1 MISLRPPEYSRQWF
15 GFLVLGICL
24 ALLASAPRQA
34 TAQSGGGIVR
44 EIVVEGTQRIEP
56 DTVRSYMLVQ
66 EGDPYDPKRV
76 DRSLK
81 TLFATGLFADVTLR
95 HEGGRLLVTVVENPV
110 INRIAFEG
118 NKHRKEENLSAEVS
132 LKARVIYTRT
142 KVQSDVNRILTL
154 YRRSGRFAATV
165 EPKVIQLPQNRIDL
179 IFEIGEG
186 DLTQVERIRFVGNK
200 EFDDSRLREIIR
212 TKETRWYR
220 FFTSDDT
227 YDPDRLTLDR
237 ELLRRFYLKNG
248 FADNR
253 VISAVAELTPDRKD
267 FFITF
272 TVDEGARY
280 RIGTIGVEARL
291 RDLEPSELRQGLEM
305 EEGEWYNA
313 DDIENASD
321 DLADA
326 VGDKGYAFVDVRPRI
341 VRDRPNRTINVTF
354 EIGEGPRVFVE
365 RVDITGNVRTL
376 DKVVRREFRL
386 VEGDAFSST
395 KLRRSNQR
403 IQSLGFF
410 EKVAIEQIPGS
421 APDKT
426 VVNVDV
432 QEKSTGALSFGVGFS
447 SSNGA
452 LLDFGIRERNLL
464 GRGQDLNLNVTA
476 AQRKSEVDLSFTEP
490 YFLDREVS
498 AGFDVFSIKSDLQ
511 DTSSHD
517 LTSLGTSLR
526 AGYPVTEN
534 IRQGWKYTI
543 KQTDVTNV
551 SSSASQFIQSQEG
564 TEVLS
569 EVSHT
574 LTYDVR
580 NNRLSPTEGHFA
592 RVTTD
597 LTGLGGSTRY
607 IRNRLDGGKYYTLGD
622 ELVLAL
628 TSSAGYILG
637 IGKDVN
643 LSDRFF
649 VGGNDIRGF
658 ADAGIGPRD
667 SSTKD
672 SLGGE
677 WMYAAS
683 AELAFPIGLPNELGI
698 AAKVFSDMGSSGK
711 LSPSG
716 SNVQDSGALRAS
728 IGTGISWISPFGA
741 IGIDVGFPIL
751 KESFD
756 EVENIRFNFGTKF

>member
-24 ALLASAPRQA
+24 ALLASALRQA

-66 EGDPYDPKRV
+66 EGDPYDPERV

-212 TKETRWYR
+212 TRETRWYR

-253 VISAVAELTPDRKD
+253 VISAVAELTPDRED

-272 TVDEGARY
+272 TIDEGARY

-291 RDLEPSELRQGLEM
+291 RDLDPEELRQGLEM

-313 DDIENASD
+313 DDIEDASD

-365 RVDITGNVRTL
+365 RIDITGNVRTL

-517 LTSLGTSLR
+517 VTSLGTSLR

>member
-1 MISLRPPEYSRQWF
+1 MTRLFFGGYLRRWI
-15 GFLVLGICL
+15 GFFVLGVCL
-24 ALLASAPRQA
+24 AVSASPPRQA
-34 TAQSGGGIVR
+34 AAQSGGNIVR
-44 EIVVEGTQRIEP
+44 DIVIEGTQRIEP

-81 TLFATGLFADVTLR
+81 TLFATGLFADVTLQR
-95 HEGGRLLVTVVENPV
+95 QGERLIVTVVENPV

-118 NKHRKEENLSAEVS
+118 NKRLKDEELSTEVS
-132 LKARVIYTRT
+132 LKPRVIYTRT
-142 KVQSDVNRILTL
+142 KVQLDVNRILTL
-154 YRRSGRFAATV
+154 YRRSGRFAAAV
-165 EPKVIQLPQNRIDL
+165 EPKVVQLPQNRIDL
-179 IFEIGEG
+179 IFEVSEG
-186 DLTQVERIRFVGNK
+186 DLTEVERIRFVGNK
-200 EFDDSRLREIIR
+200 EFDDSRLREVIR

-253 VISAVAELTPDRKD
+253 VVSAVAELTPDRED

-272 TVDEGARY
+272 TLDEGARY

-291 RDLEPSELRQGLEM
+291 RDLDPQNLRENIEL
-305 EEGEWYNA
+305 EEGDWYNA
-313 DDIENASD
+313 DDIEDASD
-321 DLADA
+321 YLADA

-341 VRDRPNRTINVTF
+341 DRDRPNKTINITF

-365 RVDITGNVRTL
+365 RIDITGNVRTL

-386 VEGDAFSST
+386 VEGDAFSSAQ
-395 KLRRSNQR
+395 LRRSNQR
-403 IQSLGFF
+403 IQNLGFF
-410 EKVAIEQIPGS
+410 EKVAMEQVPGS

-426 VVNVDV
+426 ILKMDV

-447 SSNGA
+447 STSGG
-452 LLDFGIRERNLL
+452 LVDFGVRERNLL
-464 GRGQDLNLNVTA
+464 GRGQDLNLKVTV
-476 AQRKSEVDLSFTEP
+476 AQRKSEIDLSFTEP

-517 LTSLGTSLR
+517 LKSLGTSLR
-526 AGYPVTEN
+526 TGYPVTED

-551 SSSASQFIQSQEG
+551 SSGASQFVQSQEG
-564 TEVLS
+564 TKLLS
-569 EVSHT
+569 EVSHS

-580 NNRLSPTEGHFA
+580 DNRLEPTEGHFA
-592 RVTTD
+592 RFSTD
-597 LTGLGGSTRY
+597 LAGLGGSTRY
-607 IRNRLDGGKYYTLGD
+607 IRNRLDGGKYYTLDD
-622 ELVLAL
+622 ELVLGL
-628 TSSAGYILG
+628 TANTGYIFG

-643 LSDRFF
+643 LLDRFF
-649 VGGNDIRGF
+649 VGGNEIRGF

-667 SSTKD
+667 GITSD
-672 SLGGE
+672 ALGGE

-683 AELAFPIGLPNELGI
+683 AELVFPIGIPNELGI
-698 AAKVFSDMGSSGK
+698 KAKVFTDWGSSGK

-716 SNVQDSGALRAS
+716 ADIQDSGALRAS
-728 IGTGISWISPFGA
+728 IGTGISWVSPFGA
-741 IGIDVGFPIL
+741 IGVDLGFPIL

>member
-1 MISLRPPEYSRQWF
+1 MTRLSLGGYLRHWI
-15 GFLVLGICL
+15 GFFVLGLCL
-24 ALLASAPRQA
+24 SLFASPPRQA
-34 TAQSGGGIVR
+34 AAQSGGGIVR
-44 EIVVEGTQRIEP
+44 EIVVEGTQRIET

-66 EGDPYDPKRV
+66 EGDHYNPERV

-95 HEGGRLLVTVVENPV
+95 RQGDRLIVTVVENPV
-110 INRIAFEG
+110 INRVAFEG
-118 NKHRKEENLSAEVS
+118 NKRLKDEDLSAEVN
-132 LKARVIYTRT
+132 LKPRKIYSR
-142 KVQSDVNRILTL
+142 KDVQSDVNRILTL

-165 EPKVIQLPQNRIDL
+165 EPKVVQLPQNRIDL

-186 DLTQVERIRFVGNK
+186 DLTEVERIRFVGNK

-220 FFTSDDT
+220 FFTADDT

-253 VISAVAELTPDRKD
+253 VVSAVAELTPDRED

-272 TVDEGARY
+272 TLDEGSRY

-291 RDLEPSELRQGLEM
+291 RDLDPEELRQGLEL

-313 DDIENASD
+313 DDIDDASD
-321 DLADA
+321 DLAEA

-341 VRDRPNRTINVTF
+341 VRDRPNRAINVTF
-354 EIGEGPRVFVE
+354 EVGEGPRVFVE
-365 RVDITGNVRTL
+365 RIDITGNVRTL

-386 VEGDAFSST
+386 VEGDAFNAT

-403 IQSLGFF
+403 IQNLGFF
-410 EKVAIEQIPGS
+410 EKVVMEQVPGS

-426 VVNVDV
+426 ILNVDV
-432 QEKSTGALSFGVGFS
+432 QEQSTGSLSFGVGFS
-447 SSNGA
+447 STNGA

-464 GRGQDLNLNVTA
+464 GRGQDLNLKATL
-476 AQRKSEVDLSFTEP
+476 AQRKSQVDLSFTEP

-498 AGFDVFSIKSDLQ
+498 AGFDVFTIKADLQ

-517 LTSLGTSLR
+517 LKSVGTALR
-526 AGYPVTEN
+526 ISYPVTEKL
-534 IRQGWKYTI
+534 RQGWKYTI
-543 KQTDVTNV
+543 KQTDVTNI

-564 TEVLS
+564 TELLS
-569 EVSHT
+569 EVSHS

-580 NNRLSPTEGHFA
+580 DSRVDPTEGYFA
-592 RVTTD
+592 RFTTD
-597 LTGLGGSTRY
+597 LAGLGGSTRY
-607 IRNRLDGGKYYTLGD
+607 FRNRLDGGKYYLLRDEWVLG
-622 ELVLAL
+622 L
-628 TSSAGYILG
+628 TASAGYILG
-637 IGKDVN
+637 IAKDVN

-649 VGGNDIRGF
+649 IGGDNLRGF
-658 ADAGIGPRD
+658 ADAGVGPRD
-667 SSTKD
+667 RNTED
-672 SLGGE
+672 ALGGE
-677 WMYAAS
+677 WMYVAT
-683 AELAFPIGLPNELGI
+683 AEVVFPIGLPNELGI
-698 AAKVFSDMGSSGK
+698 KAKVFTDLGSSGK

-716 SNVQDSGALRAS
+716 SDVEDTGALRAS
-728 IGTGISWISPFGA
+728 AGAGITWVSPLGVIGV
-741 IGIDVGFPIL
+741 DVGFPIL

-756 EVENIRFNFGTKF
+756 EIENIRFNFGTKF

>member
-1 MISLRPPEYSRQWF
+1 
-15 GFLVLGICL
+15 
-24 ALLASAPRQA
+24 
-34 TAQSGGGIVR
+34 VR
-44 EIVVEGTQRIEP
+44 EIAVEGTQRIEP

-66 EGDPYDPKRV
+66 EGDSYDPDRV

-95 HEGGRLLVTVVENPV
+95 HEGGRLMVTVVENPV

-118 NKHRKEENLSAEVS
+118 NRHLKEEELNAEVS
-132 LKARVIYTRT
+132 LKPRVIYTRT

-154 YRRSGRFAATV
+154 YRRKGRFAAMV
-165 EPKVIQLPQNRIDL
+165 DPKVIQLPQNRIDV

-186 DLTQVERIRFVGNK
+186 ELTEVERIRFVGNK
-200 EFDDSRLREIIR
+200 KFDDSRLREIIR

-227 YDPDRLTLDR
+227 YDPDRLALDS
-237 ELLRRFYLKNG
+237 ELLRRFYSENG

-253 VISAVAELTPDRKD
+253 LISAVAELTPDRED

-272 TVDEGARY
+272 TIDEGARY
-280 RIGTIGVEARL
+280 RIGTIGVESHL
-291 RDLEPSELRQGLEM
+291 RDLDPEKLRQDLEM

-313 DDIENASD
+313 NDIVATSD

-326 VGDKGYAFVDVRPRI
+326 AGDKGYAFIDVRPRI
-341 VRDRPNRTINVTF
+341 VRDRPNQIINVTF

-365 RVDITGNVRTL
+365 RIDITGNVRTL

-410 EKVAIEQIPGS
+410 EKVVVEQVPGS
-421 APDKT
+421 TPDKT
-426 VVNVDV
+426 VVSVDV

-452 LLDFGIRERNLL
+452 LIDFGIRERNLL
-464 GRGQDLNLNVTA
+464 GRGQDLNLKVSA
-476 AQRKSEVDLSFTEP
+476 AQRKSEINLSFTEP

-498 AGFDVFSIKSDLQ
+498 AGFDVFNVKTDLQ
-511 DTSSHD
+511 DTSSHESKS
-517 LTSLGTSLR
+517 TGMSLR
-526 AGYPVTEN
+526 AGYPVTE
-534 IRQGWKYTI
+534 IIKQGWKYTI
-543 KQTDVTNV
+543 ERDEVTNV
-551 SSSASQFIQSQEG
+551 SSTASKYVKSQEG
-564 TEVLS
+564 SEVTS

-574 LTYDVR
+574 LTYDLR
-580 NNRLSPTEGHFA
+580 DNRLRPTEGHIA
-592 RVTTD
+592 RLTTD
-597 LTGLGGSTRY
+597 LAGLGGSTRY

-622 ELVLAL
+622 ELVLGL
-628 TSSAGYILG
+628 KGSSGYILG

-649 VGGNDIRGF
+649 VGGNQIRGF
-658 ADAGIGPRD
+658 ANAGVGPRD
-667 SSTKD
+667 ASTED

-677 WMYAAS
+677 WMYSAS
-683 AELAFPIGLPNELGI
+683 AELGFPIGLPNELGI
-698 AAKVFSDMGSSGK
+698 KGKVFSDIGSGGK
-711 LSPSG
+711 LSPSA
-716 SNVQDSGALRAS
+716 SNIQDTGAMRAS
-728 IGTGISWISPFGA
+728 VGAGIGWDSPLGA
-741 IGIDVGFPIL
+741 IGIDVGIPIL

-756 EVENIRFNFGTKF
+756 QVENIRFNFGTNF

>member
-1 MISLRPPEYSRQWF
+1 
-15 GFLVLGICL
+15 
-24 ALLASAPRQA
+24 LASAPRQA

-66 EGDPYDPKRV
+66 EGDPYDPERV

>member
-1 MISLRPPEYSRQWF
+1 MTRLRSQ
-15 GFLVLGICL
+15 GFPRHWIGFFVLGICL
-24 ALLASAPRQA
+24 ALFASMPRQA

-66 EGDPYDPKRV
+66 EGDPYDPERV

-95 HEGGRLLVTVVENPV
+95 REGDRLFVTVVENPV

-118 NKHRKEENLSAEVS
+118 NKRLKDESLSAEVN
-132 LKARVIYTRT
+132 LKPRVIYTRT

-212 TKETRWYR
+212 TRETRWYR

-253 VISAVAELTPDRKD
+253 VISSVAELTPDRED

-291 RDLEPSELRQGLEM
+291 RDLDPEELRQGLEM

-313 DDIENASD
+313 DDIEDASD

-365 RVDITGNVRTL
+365 RIDITGNVRTL

-410 EKVAIEQIPGS
+410 EKVAIEQVPGS

-432 QEKSTGALSFGVGFS
+432 QEKSTGALSFGIGFS
-447 SSNGA
+447 SSDGG

-464 GRGQDLNLNVTA
+464 GRGQDLNLKVTA
-476 AQRKSEVDLSFTEP
+476 AQRKSQIDLSFTEP

-498 AGFDVFSIKSDLQ
+498 AGFDVFSVKSDLQ

-517 LTSLGTSLR
+517 LETLGTSLR

-543 KQTDVTNV
+543 EQTDVTDV

-574 LTYDVR
+574 LTYDLR

-597 LTGLGGSTRY
+597 LAGLGGSTRY

-622 ELVLAL
+622 ELVLGL

-649 VGGNDIRGF
+649 IGGNEIRGF
-658 ADAGIGPRD
+658 ATAGVGPRD
-667 SSTKD
+667 GSTKD

-698 AAKVFSDMGSSGK
+698 KAKVFSDLGSSGK

-716 SNVQDSGALRAS
+716 SNIQDSGALRAS
-728 IGTGISWISPFGA
+728 IGTGISWISPLGA